1 MSTAKIIELLQQ
13 VEADET
19 VKPTQWLTDGTED
32 DQHPLVNKITWEADR
47 ELITTA
53 GHPNFAAHRELANAG
68 FPVRKGESD
77 SFGWLS
83 GVIKT
88 KKGDIVYG

>member
-13 VEADET
+13 VEKDDT
-19 VKPTQWLTDGTED
+19 VKPAEWLTDGRED
-32 DQHPLVNKITWEADR
+32 DLHPLVKEVLIEAAL
-47 ELITTA
+47 ELITVR
-53 GHPNFAAHRELANAG
+53 GNPNWAAHRELAAAG

-88 KKGDIVYG
+88 SKGNIVYG